1 MQVTP
6 ILVVRM
12 PFSRTEDEVSN
23 VFMDFQETPISD
35 EYNLL
40 VLQNYEP
47 GETEIQ
53 FECINS
59 NHSVVEFEELKLR
72 LLKEME
78 TNQVARQNNKIK

>member
-1 MQVTP
+1 MKVTP

-12 PFSRTEDEVSN
+12 PFERTEDEVSN

-40 VLQNYEP
+40 VLKNYTP

-59 NHSVVEFEELKLR
+59 NHTTVEFEELKYR

-78 TNQVARQNNKIK
+78 VNQVIRQKKEIE

>member
-12 PFSRTEDEVSN
+12 PFNRTEDEVSN

-40 VLQNYEP
+40 VLKNYEP

-53 FECINS
+53 FECVNS
-59 NHSVVEFEELKLR
+59 SHSVVEFEELKLK

-78 TNQVARQNNKIK
+78 TNQVTRQNNKIK